1 MLTTTRTPAPLTGSA
16 GSFHENQRRLVEAS
30 LLRRP
35 IRSSARWDD
44 RLRVAYL
51 EPKAA

>member
-1 MLTTTRTPAPLTGSA
+1 MLTTRSTPAQVTHSS

-35 IRSSARWDD
+35 VRSAARWDD
-44 RLRVAYL
+44 RLQVAHL

>member
-1 MLTTTRTPAPLTGSA
+1 MLTTSTSARLTRTS

-35 IRSSARWDD
+35 VRSAARWDD

>member
-1 MLTTTRTPAPLTGSA
+1 MLTTTRTPAPLTA

-35 IRSSARWDD
+35 VRSAARWDD

>member
-1 MLTTTRTPAPLTGSA
+1 MLTTTRTPTQVGRPS

-30 LLRRP
+30 LLHRP
-35 IRSSARWDD
+35 VRSAARWDD

-51 EPKAA
+51 DPKAA